1 MFGTRTIL
9 GLAIDEFGIA
19 VAEVHIR
26 PGRPEVQRVGQWS
39 FEEKLNSDNAKALG
53 QKLRQFLRTNHFS
66 SKQAIIGIPTKW
78 VVAKEIV
85 APPASPDALA
95 GMLNIQ
101 AERAFSLNAS
111 ELIFDYCGR
120 TSVSEQS
127 EVLLLA
133 ARREIVDQTKEL
145 MVAAGLEVRSMT
157 VSALAFGKT
166 LSKAGPE
173 HQYGLYTRPTYC
185 EFWTQANGSPLSIQ
199 HVPMTPSKPTADEYV
214 ELLTSTI
221 QRLILLSSQQG
232 HSPPYRVTAYDGCGL
247 SNETIDLLNEQL
259 RPQITVTNG
268 GAGLLSEGA
277 GSPNHPE
284 EAQSI
289 AAVAVAITVA
299 GTDKPP
305 VDFLNPRIGLK
316 KKTGRRPITVWAS
329 IIVAVC
335 LVVLVAVLANWQ
347 ADRRDI
353 ATYTQQLELMSEDI
367 TVARQVVD
375 RILYATSWTSQ
386 EPVFLNCLRELTLAF
401 PEEPT
406 IWATNL
412 RLSENAGAL
421 VGRAVDEE
429 SFYQV
434 LDKIKQ
440 HKAFSNVQMIHI
452 RNAGRDSRDKEFA
465 VNFKF
470 RGVK

>member
-185 EFWTQANGSPLSIQ
+185 
-199 HVPMTPSKPTADEYV
+199 
-214 ELLTSTI
+214 
-221 QRLILLSSQQG
+221 
-232 HSPPYRVTAYDGCGL
+232 
-247 SNETIDLLNEQL
+247 
-259 RPQITVTNG
+259 
-268 GAGLLSEGA
+268 
-277 GSPNHPE
+277 
-284 EAQSI
+284 
-289 AAVAVAITVA
+289 
-299 GTDKPP
+299 
-305 VDFLNPRIGLK
+305 
-316 KKTGRRPITVWAS
+316 
-329 IIVAVC
+329 
-335 LVVLVAVLANWQ
+335 
-347 ADRRDI
+347 
-353 ATYTQQLELMSEDI
+353 
-367 TVARQVVD
+367 
-375 RILYATSWTSQ
+375 
-386 EPVFLNCLRELTLAF
+386 
-401 PEEPT
+401 
-406 IWATNL
+406 
-412 RLSENAGAL
+412 
-421 VGRAVDEE
+421 
-429 SFYQV
+429 
-434 LDKIKQ
+434 
-440 HKAFSNVQMIHI
+440 
-452 RNAGRDSRDKEFA
+452 
-465 VNFKF
+465 
-470 RGVK
+470 